1 MTDIEPRKTLQ
12 VIGDVMHDIRV
23 AEDDLR
29 TEQDAALRRYMERV
43 DAILAFGIPVT
54 EDADHEDHTHVV
66 DALRT
71 RLGDLRVRA
80 HLGAMDGE
88 DLVEHVSALLRRLG
102 T

>member
-1 MTDIEPRKTLQ
+1 MTDVEPRRTFQ

-29 TEQDAALRRYMERV
+29 AKQDAALRCYMERV

-54 EDADHEDHTHVV
+54 EDADHEDHTYVINAV
-66 DALRT
+66 RT

-88 DLVEHVSALLRRLG
+88 DLVERVSAMLRRLG